1 MEKITIVARLLNE
14 NHIVLKKADNI
25 LNKKGDYIKLLN
37 ELVENDHVSLLESVI
52 LMSDNI

>member
-1 MEKITIVARLLNE
+1 MEKINIVARLLNE

-37 ELVENDHVSLLESVI
+37 ELVDNNHISSLESVI

>member
-1 MEKITIVARLLNE
+1 MKKITIVARLLNE
-14 NHIVLKKADNI
+14 NHIGLKKADNV

-37 ELVENDHVSLLESVI
+37 ELVDNDHVSLLESLI

>member
-1 MEKITIVARLLNE
+1 MKKITIVARLLNE

-37 ELVENDHVSLLESVI
+37 ELVDNNNISLLESVI

>member
-1 MEKITIVARLLNE
+1 MEKINIVARLLNE

-25 LNKKGDYIKLLN
+25 LNKKGDYIRLLN
-37 ELVENDHVSLLESVI
+37 ELWDNDHISSLESVI